1 MIHPSDADMASQAS
15 GPALTSLHYGYPA
28 AVFVYYMAS
37 STVAVCT
44 LQTQSSEQTNGRRRI
59 ITWLLFFSIL
69 TYFAQLCSLLTQAVI
84 QHSFPSDQDLII
96 GLLSCILVFG
106 VVTVGLSGSENP
118 VWYPIVGTL
127 WMALAFE
134 PIIEGLSLLS
144 QPLAELRLE
153 ELVDIGLVAARYLAF
168 VLAIIFFFEGA
179 WSAKKEAGTDAE
191 RQSLLKP
198 AEDGVPEAN
207 SPVTDETTGGEQQS
221 GYGSTSDETSTA
233 SADATKTATSE
244 TAESPWEKRQRLA
257 KEQMEKRLKEKGNWF
272 TYAKSFLVRS
282 GCAFGQKSGANMP
295 ILGFLPIHLACQQ
308 PTTANPN
315 RPCWHLS
322 AHHELCQRLDPTPDG
337 NLG

>member
-28 AVFVYYMAS
+28 AVFFYYMAS

-69 TYFAQLCSLLTQAVI
+69 TYFAQLCSLLTQAVL

-106 VVTVGLSGSENP
+106 VVSVGLSGSENP

-144 QPLAELRLE
+144 QPLGELRLE
-153 ELVDIGLVAARYLAF
+153 ELVDIALVAVRYLAF

-179 WSAKKEAGTDAE
+179 WSAKRETGTDAE

-198 AEDGVPEAN
+198 AEDGVPDVN
-207 SPVTDETTGGEQQS
+207 KPHTDESTSGEQQN
-221 GYGSTSDETSTA
+221 GYGATSDETSTA
-233 SADATKTATSE
+233 SADVSKTATSDRV
-244 TAESPWEKRQRLA
+244 ESPWEKRQRLA

-272 TYAKSFLVRS
+272 TYAKSFLVCS
-282 GCAFGQKSGANMP
+282 GCAFEQRVV
-295 ILGFLPIHLACQQ
+295 L
-308 PTTANPN
+308 T
-315 RPCWHLS
+315 RPF
-322 AHHELCQRLDPTPDG
+322 
-337 NLG
+337 

>member
-1 MIHPSDADMASQAS
+1 MIHPSDADMALQAS

-28 AVFVYYMAS
+28 AVFFYYMAS

-106 VVTVGLSGSENP
+106 VVSVGLSGSENP

-144 QPLAELRLE
+144 QPLGELRFE
-153 ELVDIGLVAARYLAF
+153 ELVDIALVAVRYLAF

-179 WSAKKEAGTDAE
+179 WSAKKETGTDAE

-198 AEDGVPEAN
+198 VEDGVPDAN
-207 SPVTDETTGGEQQS
+207 KPDTDEATSREQQN
-221 GYGSTSDETSTA
+221 GYGATSDETSTA
-233 SADATKTATSE
+233 SADVNKTAT
-244 TAESPWEKRQRLA
+244 TDTVESPWEKRQRLA

-272 TYAKSFLVRS
+272 TYAKSFLVCLGCPS
-282 GCAFGQKSGANMP
+282 GEKSGADTP
-295 ILGFLPIHLACQQ
+295 VLGFLPIHLARQQ
-308 PTTANPN
+308 PTTPDSNW
-315 RPCWHLS
+315 PCWHMS
-322 AHHELCQRLDPTPDG
+322 SHHELCQRVDPTPDG
-337 NLG
+337 NPD